1 MTLTLSLP
9 DTVRT
14 QAYIGGAFV
23 DAANGETFDSLAPAT
38 GQVIT
43 SIAAC
48 GETDVDLAVASA
60 RAAFE
65 SGSWSALSPAQRK
78 VILMKLA
85 DLIEENAEELAV
97 TESIDAGKPITECRT
112 FDIPDVVN
120 TMRWYAEAADKVF
133 GKISPTGP
141 DALGLI
147 VREPI
152 GVVGAVLPWNFPA
165 AMLAWKLAPALAA
178 GNSIVVKPAEL
189 SSLTTL
195 RIAELATQ
203 AGVPNGVFNVVT
215 GLGHV
220 AGKALGLHMDVDL
233 IAFTGS
239 TEVGRIFLKYSAES
253 NMKEIVLEMGGK
265 SPQIVMADCANK
277 IDTIAEELAMG
288 SFWNTGQNCSAGSRI
303 LVHNSIRND
312 VVTALAKV
320 ANSRVV
326 GDPSDPQTELGP
338 VIEEAALDRILGYV
352 AVATAEGAE
361 VTCGGERLFEETGGW
376 FVGPTILNG
385 VTHDMTV
392 AQEEIFGPVVSVIGF
407 DTEAEAI
414 AIANGT
420 EYGLAAVIYT
430 DELETAIRMAR
441 AVRAGTV
448 AINGYSEGDI
458 STPFGG
464 YKMSGFGGRDNGI
477 EALEQYTELK
487 TIWITLR
494 NA

>member
-1 MTLTLSLP
+1 VSLTLP
-9 DTVRT
+9 TTVRT
-14 QAYIGGAFV
+14 QAYIGGQFV
-23 DAANGETFDSLAPAT
+23 DSLSGETFDSLAPAS
-38 GQVIT
+38 GEVVA

-48 GETDVDLAVASA
+48 GDPDVDRAVESA
-60 RAAFE
+60 RSAFE
-65 SGSWSALSPAQRK
+65 SGVWSKKSPAQRK

-112 FDIPDVVN
+112 FDIPDTVN
-120 TMRWYAEAADKVF
+120 TIRWYAEAADKVF

-141 DALGLI
+141 DALGMI

-203 AGVPNGVFNVVT
+203 AGVPDGVFNVVT

-239 TEVGRIFLKYSAES
+239 TEVGRYFLMYSAES
-253 NMKEIVLEMGGK
+253 NMKEMVLEMGGK
-265 SPQIVMADCANK
+265 SPQIVMPDCADK
-277 IDTIAEELAMG
+277 IETIAQELAEG

-303 LVHNSIRND
+303 LVHNSIRSE
-312 VVTALAKV
+312 VVAALAKV

-326 GDPSDPQTELGP
+326 GDPSDPDTALGP

-352 AVATAEGAE
+352 NGAKAEGAD
-361 VTCGGERLFEETGGW
+361 VACGGVRLFEETGGW

-385 VTHDMTV
+385 VTPDMTV
-392 AQEEIFGPVVSVIGF
+392 AREEIFGPVVSVIGF